1 LKRWSLFLPD
11 GRVALVMDPE
21 LARVREQECRRMLTL
36 LTSTEHD
43 EVAEDALRKQCQD
56 LGIQTK
62 ARPPIQIASF
72 EI

>member
-1 LKRWSLFLPD
+1 
-11 GRVALVMDPE
+11 VALVTDPE
-21 LARVREQECRRMLTL
+21 LARAGAGTPAMLTL

-43 EVAEDALRKQCQD
+43 EVAEAAVRRQCQD

-62 ARPPIQIASF
+62 ARPPMQIASF